1 MHFLALTVRFFSRH
15 YFQVCWLHGDY
26 YKKQLKIRLRLDQS
40 QVWLYLVKSLYS
52 ERCTENYIL
61 YFQDMNGVTSS
72 LIVWISDIEGLAY
85 RNELIGLIT
94 GLMAAYLN
102 DQPLNQSSAN
112 TEPVSE
118 SADLCSKPNRA
129 LSIPQFLKNFAN
141 SFLVMTAMLVL
152 KIWKY
157 LRVEKIFKPELYSNC
172 IGLSLLAL
180 WRIWLSFEI
189 LLSMDF
195 VVCRD
200 GQIAVRFEGLFF
212 NLFLLAKLT
221 LIHCLKKISKSIENF
236 EI

>member
-26 YKKQLKIRLRLDQS
+26 YKKQLKVRLKLDQS
-40 QVWLYLVKSLYS
+40 QVWISLVKSLYS

-157 LRVEKIFKPELYSNC
+157 LRVEKNCQTWIILELH
-172 IGLSLLAL
+172 
-180 WRIWLSFEI
+180 WP
-189 LLSMDF
+189 F
-195 VVCRD
+195 VV
-200 GQIAVRFEGLFF
+200 GLVK
-212 NLFLLAKLT
+212 NLIVIWNSSINGFCCVQGWTNCCPIRGTFL
-221 LIHCLKKISKSIENF
+221 
-236 EI
+236 